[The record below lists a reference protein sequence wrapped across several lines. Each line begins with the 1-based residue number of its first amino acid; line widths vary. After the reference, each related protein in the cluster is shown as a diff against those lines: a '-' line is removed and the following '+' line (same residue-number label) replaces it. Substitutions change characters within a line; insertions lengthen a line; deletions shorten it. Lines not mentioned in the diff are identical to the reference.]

1 MLAQTSAF
9 VTHGGMNSVSESLR
23 VGVPMVMVPQMGEQ
37 EMVSRRVER
46 LRLGVQRLLVETRFR
61 EQAARIGATLLS
73 AGGTVAAAA
82 LVREFAGRVG
92 EARLGPAGVIQR
104 NRRASARDQPGSSGV
119 LSVSRSLAVSSDS
132 VRNELSGWRLEIVT
146 LAVSESTTQY
156 SRTPHRS

>member
-1 MLAQTSAF
+1 VLAQTSAF

-92 EARLGPAGVIQR
+92 EARLGPAGVI
-104 NRRASARDQPGSSGV
+104 
-119 LSVSRSLAVSSDS
+119 
-132 VRNELSGWRLEIVT
+132 
-146 LAVSESTTQY
+146 
-156 SRTPHRS
+156 